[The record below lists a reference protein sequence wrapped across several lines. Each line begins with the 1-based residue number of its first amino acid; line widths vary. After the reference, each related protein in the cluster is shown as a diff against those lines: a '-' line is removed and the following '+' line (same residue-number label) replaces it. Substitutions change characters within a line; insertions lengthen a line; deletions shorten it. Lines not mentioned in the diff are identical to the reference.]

1 MPFRDGSR
9 QDVPE
14 TDVGTADRRCRKNK
28 RARGPQKLPD
38 TRKRIPV
45 FLSPAAA
52 AAGVFPRRSARRF
65 RLLSGHL
72 FRGVR
77 IGPDDLLPRPRAAPE
92 TISFFG

>member
-1 MPFRDGSR
+1 MSEKQEGPGPAKVTGYAKADSGFFCLLR
-9 QDVPE
+9 QP
-14 TDVGTADRRCRKNK
+14 
-28 RARGPQKLPD
+28 
-38 TRKRIPV
+38 
-45 FLSPAAA
+45 
-52 AAGVFPRRSARRF
+52 AAGVFPRRFARRF